1 MPMLFLSGALLYL
14 HMKVKRWMMEKK
26 KVDSYGQRDDISKVI
41 QAIQSVQYGAVTVI
55 IQDGRIVQLEK
66 NVKERL

>member
-1 MPMLFLSGALLYL
+1 
-14 HMKVKRWMMEKK
+14 MEKK

-41 QAIQSVQYGAVTVI
+41 QAIKSVQYGAVTVI

-66 NVKERL
+66 NVKERLSLFSTKLCAVLK